1 MKNSNEYNFN
11 LEASSY
17 IPKNQRGTNIQNENA
32 VILKFYEYSKNSS
45 NEIFLYFFLNFR
57 IIPSIKLEISK
68 MIITL
73 IKIIKIFKI
82 TIINQ

>member
-17 IPKNQRGTNIQNENA
+17 IPKNQRGSNLQNENA
-32 VILKFYEYSKNSS
+32 VILKFSLFFLKFLQKKL
-45 NEIFLYFFLNFR
+45 FLYFPLNFR
-57 IIPSIKLEISK
+57 IIPTIKLEISK
-68 MIITL
+68 MIITF
-73 IKIIKIFKI
+73 IKIIKI